1 MDKKINK
8 NKKFFI
14 GEHVFC
20 LKDFGNLKIYHQLLN
35 KQACTGNSTYV
46 NLICHV
52 KKYIRLK
59 PNQYGTYLDI
69 PLI

>member
-20 LKDFGNLKIYHQLLN
+20 LKDFGNLKIYH
-35 KQACTGNSTYV
+35 
-46 NLICHV
+46 
-52 KKYIRLK
+52 
-59 PNQYGTYLDI
+59 
-69 PLI
+69 